1 MANNNHKEQE
11 TDFNFMKININTNKN
26 QKAFTLIEVLVATS
40 LFVIVAVQG
49 LTVLMNAQKVYKR
62 ISSNRIVMDNINLVL
77 DTITREL
84 KFGYEYGCVNSVS
97 TIDVIAGQDT
107 SFNRSNNTQYT
118 TNISKSDFHNDI
130 TNTCDAVIFT
140 PQDNKD
146 KKVVF
151 YFDRVEKSIRQ
162 ISYDIDSGS
171 NTFTPNSET
180 DMRLT
185 SKEFQIDSFWFK
197 VRGISN
203 TDTIQPR
210 IEIYIS
216 GIVDSYLNIAT
227 GQTNKTSIFLQSS
240 ITQRILDN

>member
-1 MANNNHKEQE
+1 
-11 TDFNFMKININTNKN
+11 MKINTNQN
-26 QKAFTLIEVLVATS
+26 RKAFTLIEVLVATS

-62 ISSNRIVMDNINLVL
+62 ISSNRVVMDNINLVL

-84 KFGYEYGCVNSVS
+84 KFGYEYGCVNSAS
-97 TIDVIAGQDT
+97 TIETMIGEST

-118 TNISKSDFHNDI
+118 TSISKTDFHDDV
-130 TNTCDAVIFT
+130 TNSCDAVIFT

-162 ISYDIDSGS
+162 ISYDRDSDG

-185 SKEFQIDSFWFK
+185 SKEFQIDSFWFR
-197 VRGISN
+197 VNGISN

-216 GIVDSYLNIAT
+216 GIVDSYLNITT

-240 ITQRILDN
+240 VTQRILDN